1 MPAGCRPPLT
11 TSLRRSPSPRL
22 CACPAGNPV
31 GWHRH
36 QLSLYAHVS
45 TITWQFERHPQ
56 RVAGTVSDPLR
67 AFDFDPLTT
76 SSFDIANALWDL
88 MRDDDDEGGDAAA
101 GSTAAGNN

>member
-1 MPAGCRPPLT
+1 M
-11 TSLRRSPSPRL
+11 
-22 CACPAGNPV
+22 
-31 GWHRH
+31 
-36 QLSLYAHVS
+36 
-45 TITWQFERHPQ
+45 
-56 RVAGTVSDPLR
+56 SDPLR